1 MRLDAFPRRFDLR
14 KHKQY
19 DLAYQRRLA
28 SSTKLTQRELD
39 LRDRERLFED
49 ERATWERE
57 R

>member
-1 MRLDAFPRRFDLR
+1 LDAFPRRFDLR

-28 SSTKLTQRELD
+28 SSTKLSQRELD

-49 ERATWERE
+49 ERAKWERE